1 MKIKEYILFLLLA
14 ISMIGCEQPNEP
26 SQSVKLPISICLP
39 MNEVHSANAPRR
51 VMGDP
56 GTKEDFLFPHH
67 LYYIVMKKDGESTWT
82 LWAQEH
88 RTLNDEDWIAEPYTG
103 ILPTPSDSIYRYK
116 EEINLPLATATF
128 GERHEFLGRVY
139 AIASAEALTFNQALN
154 TIESMSDLLNLAF
167 STSSATIQQN
177 LKHIYSTPYNLTDDG
192 EYFGAFSSIA
202 QRVPHVSLL
211 LYHVAAKVDITW
223 KTASSDLRLTNM
235 KACNLFRG
243 NAYCFKPMENSSGA
257 TPYVPAAGQGDT
269 ITIIGSNAV
278 GQWWEGRYYFYTIP
292 YTTTGKAGYFPL
304 QMEMSTNESSAKY
317 RPTVYMQVNTTDP
330 FVPWLRA
337 NFNIKEPLIEK
348 TEDKIIDL

>member
-1 MKIKEYILFLLLA
+1 MKIKKYILFLLLA

-56 GTKEDFLFPHH
+56 GTKEEFLFPHH

-88 RTLNDEDWIAEPYTG
+88 RILDDADWKAEPYTG
-103 ILPTPSDSIYRYK
+103 ILPTPGDSIYRYK

-139 AIASAEALTFNQALN
+139 AIASVEELTFNQELN
-154 TIESMSDLLNLAF
+154 TIGSMSDLLDLAF

-192 EYFGAFSSIA
+192 DYFGAFNSIA

-211 LYHVAAKVDITW
+211 LYHVATKVDITW
-223 KTASSDLRLTNM
+223 KTASSDLRLTKM
-235 KACNLFRG
+235 KAKNLYAG
-243 NAYCFKPMENSSGA
+243 NAYCFKPMENSTSDPV
-257 TPYVPAAGQGDT
+257 TSDKE
-269 ITIIGSNAV
+269 ITLIGSNAV

-304 QMEMSTNESSAKY
+304 QMEMETNGSGNNY
-317 RPTVYMQVNTTDP
+317 RPTIYMKVNTTDP

-337 NFNIKEPLIEK
+337 NFNIDIELPSGTDTK
-348 TEDKIIDL
+348 TVEN

>member
-56 GTKEDFLFPHH
+56 GTQEEFLFPHH

-88 RTLNDEDWIAEPYTG
+88 RTLTDADWKAEHYNG
-103 ILPTPSDSIYRYK
+103 ILPTPGDSIYRYK

-139 AIASAEALTFNQALN
+139 AIASAEELTFNQALN
-154 TIESMSDLLNLAF
+154 TIGSISDLLNLAF
-167 STSSATIQQN
+167 STSSTTTQQQ
-177 LKHIYSTPYNLTDDG
+177 LEHIYSTPYNLTDDG
-192 EYFGAFSSIA
+192 DYFGAFSSIA

-211 LYHVAAKVDITW
+211 LYHVATKVDITW
-223 KTASSDLRLTNM
+223 KTASSDLRLTKM
-235 KACNLFRG
+235 KAKNLFNG

-257 TPYVPAAGQGDT
+257 PLDAGAE

-292 YTTTGKAGYFPL
+292 YTTTGKTGYFPL
-304 QMEMSTNESSAKY
+304 QMEMETNDSGNNY
-317 RPTVYMQVNTTDP
+317 RPTIYMKVNTTDP

-337 NFNIKEPLIEK
+337 NFNIDIELPNGTDTK
-348 TEDKIIDL
+348 TIDY